1 MPRAISTTSPSPP
14 AVPPGQNS
22 FQLDDGAGDAQ
33 PPPSILR
40 LPTELLHEITRH
52 LSAVDFLAC
61 RLSCSRFLH
70 ATESRRLFATVC
82 HGGNGG
88 RNNSGDS
95 SRSGGGNYVNSNVQ
109 DDGSD
114 GQSLASL
121 KQQLFRQLT
130 GGLPPLSKCQRG
142 FGFLYRSSTHLHL
155 HSHEPLVPPESLPTA
170 PAVLLAEGD
179 ATFIAVAFRT
189 VVYIFAA
196 FSLVPAP
203 ALAPSS
209 SRQHNHRISHP
220 DSRRLHCL
228 ASPPT
233 MILAHCPPGAPLSGF
248 YASQGPPWSGGDK
261 WQQHYVLVL
270 LHADETALIRE
281 GAVGGTRTRD
291 TVLRH
296 PCRIGPTDTLPR
308 HSLRVHAAAVDA
320 ANLCISFACAAGI
333 AIYWIHCWADD
344 DERGAAGRVALWK
357 WIPHPATDPAVLSS
371 LPPQPP
377 GPALSLQPTILAAA
391 APHHPPHRSAHT
403 VAGYAAALHHPPHQ
417 SACTV
422 VGYTAARVYASDNH
436 LMGAVRYCN
445 GEIRVFDAPDSD
457 HFDSAFLASEPTA
470 VQLGIAVRRDPRYG
484 HHPVVAII
492 AVTTDARLLIWHL
505 TAAPLS
511 RSAAV
516 LLSEGNLRASSST
529 GCKASTLY
537 SRLGGWCRAVAARLP
552 PLSWDKDA
560 DEDGGGGRGGLAPV
574 VKDGPACLA
583 FVVKD
588 GPKGRSGQRW

>member
-14 AVPPGQNS
+14 AAPPGQNRVRR
-22 FQLDDGAGDAQ
+22 DDGAGDAR
-33 PPPSILR
+33 PPPPILR

-70 ATESRRLFATVC
+70 ATESQRLFATVC

-130 GGLPPLSKCQRG
+130 GGLLPLSKCQRG
-142 FGFLYRSSTHLHL
+142 FGFLYRSSTQLHL
-155 HSHEPLVPPESLPTA
+155 HSHRPLVPPPESLPPA
-170 PAVLLAEGD
+170 PAVFLAEGD

-189 VVYIFAA
+189 VVYILAA
-196 FSLVPAP
+196 FSLAPASAPAP
-203 ALAPSS
+203 AAGG
-209 SRQHNHRISHP
+209 QHSHRLSHP
-220 DSRRLHCL
+220 HSRRLHCL

-233 MILAHCPPGAPLSGF
+233 MILAHRPPGATLSGF
-248 YASQGPPWSGGDK
+248 YASQGPPWSGGEK

-296 PCRIGPTDTLPR
+296 PCRIGLTDTLPR
-308 HSLRVHAAAVDA
+308 SCLRVHAAAVDT
-320 ANLCISFACAAGI
+320 ANLCISFACTAGV
-333 AIYWIHCWADD
+333 AIYWIHSWADD
-344 DERGAAGRVALWK
+344 GKRGAAGRAALWK
-357 WIPHPATDPAVLSS
+357 WIPHPAADPAVPSS
-371 LPPQPP
+371 AILPPRPP
-377 GPALSLQPTILAAA
+377 GPALSLQPAILAAA
-391 APHHPPHRSAHT
+391 VPHHPPHQSARTVAGCAANLHHPPHQSAHT
-403 VAGYAAALHHPPHQ
+403 VAGYA
-417 SACTV
+417 
-422 VGYTAARVYASDNH
+422 AARVYASDNH
-436 LMGAVRYCN
+436 LMGAVRYRD
-445 GEIRVFDAPDSD
+445 GEIRVFDTPDSD

-484 HHPVVAII
+484 HHPVVAVV
-492 AVTTDARLLIWHL
+492 AATTDARLLIWHL

-516 LLSEGNLRASSST
+516 LLSEGNLRTSSST
-529 GCKASTLY
+529 SCKASTLY
-537 SRLGGWCRAVAARLP
+537 SRLGGWCRAVAARPP
-552 PLSWDKDA
+552 PLSRGKDA
-560 DEDGGGGRGGLAPV
+560 GGDGGRGRGGLA
-574 VKDGPACLA
+574 
-583 FVVKD
+583 
-588 GPKGRSGQRW
+588 W